1 MFTGKNIATNF
12 KIRKIKI
19 LVLAN
24 TNQTLQI
31 SENKNIIKQ
40 TLNK

>member
-1 MFTGKNIATNF
+1 MLTGKNIATNF

-24 TNQTLQI
+24 TNQTFQTYK
-31 SENKNIIKQ
+31 NKNIIKQ
-40 TLNK
+40 ILKK